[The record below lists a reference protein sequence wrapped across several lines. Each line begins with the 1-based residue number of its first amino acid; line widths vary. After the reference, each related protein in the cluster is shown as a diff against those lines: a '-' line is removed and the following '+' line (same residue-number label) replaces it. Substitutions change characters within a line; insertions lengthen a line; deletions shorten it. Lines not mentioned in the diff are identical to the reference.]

1 MENKNIPV
9 VEQAPQKDIQ
19 NGLLKMAIDEY
30 GLASLVGAGL
40 VTLLGATIG
49 GLIGIKIYIK

>member
-9 VEQAPQKDIQ
+9 VDQAPQKDIP

-40 VTLLGATIG
+40 VALLGATIG

>member
-1 MENKNIPV
+1 MEDNKIPV
-9 VEQAPQKDIQ
+9 EVAPQNDIP

-30 GLASLVGAGL
+30 GLASIVGVGL

-49 GLIGIKIYIK
+49 GMIGIKIYIK

>member
-9 VEQAPQKDIQ
+9 EQAPQNDIPH
-19 NGLLKMAIDEY
+19 GLLKMAIDEY

-49 GLIGIKIYIK
+49 GIIGIKIYIK